1 VIPFKQVNNLLATA
15 MVPELTE
22 GKTLKVAKAVLLEY
36 SKEKELFLFP
46 GQTDIPVII
55 SNLVHMT
62 QIWNNLRQAC
72 SKSKLVIPFIVITG
86 ISV

>member
-1 VIPFKQVNNLLATA
+1 

-46 GQTDIPVII
+46 GQTDIPVITMKG
-55 SNLVHMT
+55 MT
-62 QIWNNLRQAC
+62 NFDFEHA
-72 SKSKLVIPFIVITG
+72 
-86 ISV
+86 